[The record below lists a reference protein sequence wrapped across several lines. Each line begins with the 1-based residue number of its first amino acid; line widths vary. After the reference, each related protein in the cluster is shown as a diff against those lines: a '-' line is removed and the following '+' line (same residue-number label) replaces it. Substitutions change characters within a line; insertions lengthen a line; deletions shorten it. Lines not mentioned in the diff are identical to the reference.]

1 MEKKNNYL
9 ALVLIVTV
17 SILIGVICML
27 NVNAKN
33 SNEESLTN
41 YELPLLGNE
50 SFEEKLNRE
59 LASKK
64 SNEDLIYSEVKYVE
78 EIEEID
84 FSTEYVTDKN
94 MYKDQSKVITEGI
107 KGKELIG
114 YLVKTEYSKD
124 GEKEVDKSI
133 RNSIVIEEPTTK
145 VVKVGTK
152 ERPKPTSKPTIN
164 NSNNSSVNTITRN
177 DSYNGNF
184 KRDGVMYWSGYR
196 WTYYSETVLPGKG
209 LHIPGRHLEGAFV
222 CDENGYICLASDKLS
237 KGTVVSTPFGKQ
249 GKVYDCGVGRND
261 TLDVYVNSS
270 RSF

>member
-1 MEKKNNYL
+1 MEKKNNL
-9 ALVLIVTV
+9 LTLILIVTV

-33 SNEESLTN
+33 SNEESLAN

-84 FSTEYVTDKN
+84 FSTEYVTDKD

-124 GEKEVDKSI
+124 VEKEVDKSI

-152 ERPKPTSKPTIN
+152 ERPNLIPGTSYQYKKVFSMKATAYSAQEPGNVWGYATAYGIRAQAGVIAVDPKVIPLGTKVYVTGYGFAIAADTGSAIKGN
-164 NSNNSSVNTITRN
+164 IIDVYIESVKQCNQWGRRNVTVYILQDQSVNV
-177 DSYNGNF
+177 F
-184 KRDGVMYWSGYR
+184 KMR
-196 WTYYSETVLPGKG
+196 
-209 LHIPGRHLEGAFV
+209 
-222 CDENGYICLASDKLS
+222 
-237 KGTVVSTPFGKQ
+237 
-249 GKVYDCGVGRND
+249 
-261 TLDVYVNSS
+261 
-270 RSF
+270 